1 MNTDGMHA
9 DAAIRSHIQAMTQAI
24 REKDV
29 DTLMTH
35 YAPDVVV
42 SDVTAPLDVQG
53 ADAYRKKFERWFG
66 SIRGPMDYEMH
77 DLSIS
82 VDHDVGQSFFTSH
95 VRAMRNNGHKAD
107 YWVRVTTEFQKV
119 NGEWL
124 VGHEHISMP
133 EEM

>member
-9 DAAIRSHIQAMTQAI
+9 DAEIREHITSMSEAIRA
-24 REKDV
+24 KDV
-29 DTLMTH
+29 DALMTH

-42 SDVTAPLDVQG
+42 SDVTSPLDVQG

-66 SIRGPMDYEMH
+66 AMSGPVDYEMH
-77 DLSIS
+77 DLNVS

-95 VRAMRNNGHKAD
+95 IRATRTNGAKAD
-107 YWVRVTTEFQKV
+107 YWVRVNTEFQKV

-124 VGHEHISMP
+124 VGHEHISIP
-133 EEM
+133 ADE

>member
-9 DAAIRSHIQAMTQAI
+9 DAAIRNHIDAMTQAI

-29 DTLMTH
+29 DSLMSH

-66 SIRGPMDYEMH
+66 SIEGPVDYEMN
-77 DLSIS
+77 DLNIS
-82 VDHDVGQSFFTSH
+82 VDDDVGQSLCTAH
-95 VRAMRNNGHKAD
+95 VRGTRTNGHKAD
-107 YWVRVTTEFQKV
+107 YCVQVTTEFRKV
-119 NGEWL
+119 NGHWL
-124 VGHEHISMP
+124 VRHENISLP
-133 EEM
+133 S